1 MAPGEHASGALM
13 KQAYDPLDELILPG
27 VLVAADDQGSDV
39 LLGRNV
45 LNKLILLLDGPA
57 SQVDLFSSRPIW
69 R

>member
-1 MAPGEHASGALM
+1 M

-39 LLGRNV
+39 LPGRNV